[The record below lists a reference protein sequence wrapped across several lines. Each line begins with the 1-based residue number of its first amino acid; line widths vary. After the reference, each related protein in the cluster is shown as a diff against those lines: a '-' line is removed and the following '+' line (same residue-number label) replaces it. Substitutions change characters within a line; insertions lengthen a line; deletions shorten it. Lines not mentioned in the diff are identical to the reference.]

1 MKYDLIIRWEICR
14 FRRSKNQRN
23 GLFSRKETKQFIIKL
38 FLQGL
43 GIVYAEKVH
52 EDPEQVE
59 LGIRFNWEKKKK
71 SKRKKNLK
79 KEQLANL

>member
-71 SKRKKNLK
+71 SKRKKN
-79 KEQLANL
+79 